1 MGCGGDELGGPNRM
15 VLAQVPV
22 LAFSFPIFPL
32 ILNLNL
38 NFNLNSNFVAHHLQ
52 TIFVKLEVL
61 ILEIFIYIYYLY
73 FHILSLFHYS
83 TF

>member
-1 MGCGGDELGGPNRM
+1 MGRSPGFRPTWLKVIPFIPFLSIPISSYFESQFEFQFKFKLCGS
-15 VLAQVPV
+15 
-22 LAFSFPIFPL
+22 SFTNYI
-32 ILNLNL
+32 
-38 NFNLNSNFVAHHLQ
+38 
-52 TIFVKLEVL
+52 VKLEVL